1 LEKTKTRYDDLPD
14 MSLEELE
21 EEINFFTFLDNLPN
35 LDISKKMRLKNKIWL
50 DSLWIEVKRRDYEW
64 ELKVKLSVKSSETN

>member
-1 LEKTKTRYDDLPD
+1 LGKTKTRYDDLPN
-14 MSLEELE
+14 MSLEEIE

-35 LDISKKMRLKNKIWL
+35 LDISDKMAMKNKIWL

-64 ELKVKLSVKSSETN
+64 ELKVKLNKKSSETG